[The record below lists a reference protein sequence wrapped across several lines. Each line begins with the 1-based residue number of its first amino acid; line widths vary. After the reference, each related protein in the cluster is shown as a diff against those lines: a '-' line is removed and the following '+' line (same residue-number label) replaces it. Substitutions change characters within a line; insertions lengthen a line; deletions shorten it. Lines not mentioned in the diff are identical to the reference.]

1 MTKTTTTTTTTKA
14 EPKKEATT
22 KKATTKKATATK
34 TAATATNTTKTT
46 KTTKK
51 AATETVTVLLRT
63 FTGLKIGKYTG
74 KLDSKK
80 QVITI
85 HIGRV
90 GDVEFNLDGTQ
101 KTINPSKNPKFNNRI
116 EIIAEA

>member
-22 KKATTKKATATK
+22 KKATTKK
-34 TAATATNTTKTT
+34 ATATNTTKTT